1 MKTARIFFTV
11 LYREVNRLA
20 VIDDDVKSLKLGAV
34 LSLSCVREA
43 RSESSHEQ
51 DKNPLT
57 CCDYTLPF
65 FPYFSC

>member
-43 RSESSHEQ
+43 RSESSHEE
-51 DKNPLT
+51 DKNP
-57 CCDYTLPF
+57 F
-65 FPYFSC
+65 